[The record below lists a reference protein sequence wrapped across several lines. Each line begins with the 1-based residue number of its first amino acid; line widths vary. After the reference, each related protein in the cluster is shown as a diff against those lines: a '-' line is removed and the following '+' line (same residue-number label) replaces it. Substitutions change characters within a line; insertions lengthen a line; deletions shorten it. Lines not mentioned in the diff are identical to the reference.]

1 MATTPEGKVK
11 NDIKKLLN
19 ERGIWY
25 FMPSANGFG
34 KVGVPDFICCWGG
47 RFLAIEAKAP
57 GKINNTTPNQKMR
70 IEEINDSMGI
80 AFVAD
85 SVKMVEDVLDGRYR

>member
-11 NDIKKLLN
+11 NDIKKVLN
-19 ERGIWY
+19 ARGVWY

-34 KVGVPDFICCWGG
+34 KVGVPDFICCWEG

-57 GKINNTTPNQKMR
+57 GKLSNTTANQNMR
-70 IEEINDSMGI
+70 IQEINDCMGI

-85 SVKMVEDVLDGRYR
+85 NAKMVEDVLDGRYR

>member
-1 MATTPEGKVK
+1 MTTTPEGKVK
-11 NDIKKLLN
+11 NDIKKVLDKHK
-19 ERGIWY
+19 IWY

-34 KVGVPDFICCWGG
+34 KVGVPDFICCWQG

-57 GKINNTTPNQKMR
+57 GKLKNTTANQERR
-70 IEEINDSMGI
+70 IQEINDSMGI

-85 SVKMVEDVLDGRYR
+85 NAKMVEDVLDGRYR

>member
-11 NDIKKLLN
+11 NDIKKLLTA
-19 ERGIWY
+19 RGIWY
-25 FMPSANGFG
+25 FMPSANGFV
-34 KVGVPDFICCWGG
+34 KAGVPDFTCCWQG

-57 GKINNTTPNQKMR
+57 GKLNNTTPNQERR
-70 IEEINDSMGI
+70 IQEINNSMGI

-85 SVKMVEDVLDGRYR
+85 NAKIVEDVLDGRYR

>member
-1 MATTPEGKVK
+1 MAATPEGRVK
-11 NDIKKLLN
+11 DAIKKVLKEYN
-19 ERGIWY
+19 VWY

-34 KVGVPDFICCWGG
+34 KVGVPDFICCWKG

-70 IEEINDSMGI
+70 IQEINDAMGI
-80 AFVAD
+80 ALAVDNAQT
-85 SVKMVEDVLDGRYR
+85 VKDILDGRYN

>member
-1 MATTPEGKVK
+1 MATTPEGRVK
-11 NDIKKLLN
+11 DAIKKLLN
-19 ERGIWY
+19 ARGIWY

-34 KVGVPDFICCWGG
+34 KVGVPDFICCWEG

-70 IEEINDSMGI
+70 IEEINNSMGI
-80 AFVAD
+80 AFAAD
-85 SVKMVEDVLDGRYR
+85 DVKIVEDVLDGRYR

>member
-1 MATTPEGKVK
+1 MTTTPEGKVK

-19 ERGIWY
+19 ARGIWY

-34 KVGVPDFICCWGG
+34 KVGVPDFICCWQG

-57 GKINNTTPNQKMR
+57 GKLNNTTANQERR
-70 IEEINDSMGI
+70 IQEINDSMGI

-85 SVKMVEDVLDGRYR
+85 NAKMVEDVLDGRYR